1 MKNNIYKLKKTILFL
16 TLLLIIT
23 LIVNYIDNP
32 CKETKNLSSSKSIS
46 LALEVDLNLIVAMKL
61 LMLVYNS
68 MIKS

>member
-32 CKETKNLSSSKSIS
+32 YREAKILSSSKSIS
-46 LALEVDLNLIVAMKL
+46 LASEIDLESDSS
-61 LMLVYNS
+61 Y
-68 MIKS
+68 

>member
-32 CKETKNLSSSKSIS
+32 CKETKNLSSSIRHQQ
-46 LALEVDLNLIVAMKL
+46 
-61 LMLVYNS
+61 
-68 MIKS
+68 

>member
-46 LALEVDLNLIVAMKL
+46 LALEVDLESDSRYETA
-61 LMLVYNS
+61 
-68 MIKS
+68 

>member
-46 LALEVDLNLIVAMKL
+46 LASEIDLESDSSYETAYASI
-61 LMLVYNS
+61 
-68 MIKS
+68 

>member
-16 TLLLIIT
+16 TLLLIIP

-46 LALEVDLNLIVAMKL
+46 LALEVDLESDSSYETAYASI
-61 LMLVYNS
+61 
-68 MIKS
+68 

>member
-23 LIVNYIDNP
+23 LIVNYFDNP

-46 LALEVDLNLIVAMKL
+46 LALEVDLESDSSYETAYASI
-61 LMLVYNS
+61 
-68 MIKS
+68 

>member
-1 MKNNIYKLKKTILFL
+1 MKNNISKLKKTILFL

-46 LALEVDLNLIVAMKL
+46 LALEVDLESDSSYETANASI
-61 LMLVYNS
+61 
-68 MIKS
+68 